1 VAQGTP
7 EQVVQEERSF
17 TGAYLRPLLERG
29 KNTDDGGEGA
39 VGASAPFVPSEVEAP
54 KRGRRKKVAEAAE

>member
-1 VAQGTP
+1 MK
-7 EQVVQEERSF
+7 EERSF

-29 KNTDDGGEGA
+29 KNTDDGGDGA
-39 VGASAPFVPSEVEAP
+39 RGTSTPLIPSAVEAP